1 MHRDPNAAT
10 LVASA
15 LGGVRWFTCLFGV
28 LPTPGTF
35 AAEPALS
42 RVHTTLGV
50 RERGGPVAEPIY
62 VFWALIA
69 LLALAAG
76 CNHRWHHA
84 RHSHLDARLVR
95 AACRNLET
103 VPLRAEP
110 KVGTARV
117 GMSRES
123 DPRRVPGDVPG
134 PVELLSAETI
144 ADRSGCPVAVGA

>member
-1 MHRDPNAAT
+1 MRREPDAVT

-15 LGGVRWFTCLFGV
+15 LGGVRWFTCLRGV

-35 AAEPALS
+35 AAEPPSA
-42 RVHTTLGV
+42 RADTRFGV
-50 RERGGPVAEPIY
+50 GERGGPVTEPIY

-95 AACRNLET
+95 AVRRNLEA
-103 VPLRAEP
+103 VPLRAEREI
-110 KVGTARV
+110 GTAPV
-117 GMSRES
+117 DMSRES
-123 DPRRVPGDVPG
+123 DPRRVPGDVSG